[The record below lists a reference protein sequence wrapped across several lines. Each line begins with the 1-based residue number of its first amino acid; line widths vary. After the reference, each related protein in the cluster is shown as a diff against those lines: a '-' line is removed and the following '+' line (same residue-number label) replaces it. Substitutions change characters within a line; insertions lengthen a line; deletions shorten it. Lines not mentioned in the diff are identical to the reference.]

1 MREDISHLVN
11 PSDSHY
17 DGLFKLITRIE
28 SMETTLQTSTKTGI
42 NLWYNNFQNFHKT
55 LDKISLLESK
65 FQDVPEKL
73 DKQNNT
79 IQTLRREIE
88 YLPEDIVNQ
97 DLELFR
103 DFSQFENNIKRYI
116 DRRFIDLYQMLNN
129 NNTQDA
135 NQNMKQKWDEML
147 EAKLQTFY
155 DKLSNDSRVAKKRP
169 LLCCVKLVHNY

>member
-129 NNTQDA
+129 NNTR
-135 NQNMKQKWDEML
+135 M
-147 EAKLQTFY
+147 QT
-155 DKLSNDSRVAKKRP
+155 KI
-169 LLCCVKLVHNY
+169 